1 MLKKEGA
8 EAWARVWCQSDNSR
22 SINFFESNVA
32 GKGEGRCGE
41 LVVTEIEEASLPAAE
56 AAGHPIAGSATVRTA
71 IFHALAVRRLSVVA
85 PNFPRYPF
93 PCFSVVRRLSVL
105 GCRLVRVW
113 S

>member
-1 MLKKEGA
+1 MLLLSPLRLWGECSADGRALFVRRGWVLKKEGA

-71 IFHALAVRRLSVVA
+71 TFTHLLSE
-85 PNFPRYPF
+85 
-93 PCFSVVRRLSVL
+93 
-105 GCRLVRVW
+105 G
-113 S
+113 